1 MSSIWLL
8 AQTVPDEIV
17 ERIPDDLR
25 ERGAEIVAEVQA
37 NPALLV
43 ILVVIGVVSAMI
55 FFWGVVKQ
63 LFKAAIF
70 AGIASAGAWYWFFN
84 IR

>member
-1 MSSIWLL
+1 MWLL
-8 AQTVPDEIV
+8 AQTVPDELV

-37 NPALLV
+37 NPALLA
-43 ILVVIGVVSAMI
+43 ILVVIGVVSAII
-55 FFWGVVKQ
+55 FFWGVIKQ
-63 LFKAAIF
+63 LFKAALF